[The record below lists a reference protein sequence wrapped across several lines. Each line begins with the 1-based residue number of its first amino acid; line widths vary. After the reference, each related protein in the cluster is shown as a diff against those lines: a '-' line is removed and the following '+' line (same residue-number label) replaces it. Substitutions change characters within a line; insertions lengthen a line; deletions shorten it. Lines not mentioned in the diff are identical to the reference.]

1 MSSHRYQQTSLCCV
15 DPVLL
20 RRALRLVHC
29 LQKERGASCA
39 YFVSRHGHDIVRNM
53 ERARVDSDR
62 AVEMMRKDLK
72 VHSTLMKIRKMVD
85 AAQQDTGSSSNGNQI
100 RIGPAPTTAGPPQ
113 QSALSSSLE
122 AAAAAAAS
130 GHPGNHLSTCSKQS
144 SVSNSTAPEKNIS
157 SSCHRI
163 LVCFNAL
170 ISSLVH
176 DFFMEKIAK
185 QERSLHRRHR
195 RGSKNSDTGND
206 ASSNIKRASHRRVRS
221 HADALPTNI
230 YSSVLTMNNPHAQQH
245 FPPMLSL
252 ASGEGRPPKVPTS
265 GLPGSL
271 PGLFSDLNM
280 PEGGPPEELPIMEDH
295 PRHRRSGSL
304 DESPSKGVSFEVAKP
319 EEPEIV
325 LIRLLN
331 LLACFVKLK
340 ESTGVERAVLSALVV
355 LGKEDSLLLSD
366 LVLEVENQRRILDEL
381 KHQPVGSLRNLVTEL
396 VEMSQ
401 PLRELQQSILTNF
414 DLDGIIINESEHDV
428 NKVWNLITVY
438 IDKLHSL
445 ELLIIEEVEYCLP
458 SLESDSSHDHH
469 HHHDVIRQPTLIQSS
484 FIKKIFGASTSEE
497 ELLGRLEKMPAEE
510 IKEQLLQ
517 GFASNIKNL
526 TNGSSHH
533 LTDISLGE
541 QVNGAIDDPLLLIP
555 SLPASKEWEINL
567 YELKF
572 LKRIG
577 EGAAG
582 TTYLANWTGL
592 KVAVKVASI
601 TEMGLDG
608 WRTEVQS
615 LQKLHHPNIIR
626 LLGSVYHQNPLT
638 FCLVLEYCN
647 AGDLGSAMK
656 YPTAPGFFFHVATSI
671 AKGIAY
677 LHSRGIMH
685 RQVLRIG
692 IVNVTPCF
700 LPFLV

>member
-1 MSSHRYQQTSLCCV
+1 M
-15 DPVLL
+15 
-20 RRALRLVHC
+20 VHC

-39 YFVSRHGHDIVRNM
+39 YFVSRHGHDIVGNM

-72 VHSTLMKIRKMVD
+72 VHSALMKIRKMVE
-85 AAQQDTGSSSNGNQI
+85 AVQQQDNGSGSSNGNQI
-100 RIGPAPTTAGPPQ
+100 RIGGAPATTAGPPQ
-113 QSALSSSLE
+113 QSALSFSLE

-130 GHPGNHLSTCSKQS
+130 RYPVNHPSTCSKQS
-144 SVSNSTAPEKNIS
+144 SASNTNGPEKNVSI
-157 SSCHRI
+157 SCHRI

-195 RGSKNSDTGND
+195 RGSKNSDCGD
-206 ASSNIKRASHRRVRS
+206 ASSSDIKRASHRRVRS
-221 HADALPTNI
+221 QADALPTKI
-230 YSSVLTMNNPHAQQH
+230 YNSAPAMKNAHAQQH
-245 FPPMLSL
+245 FPL
-252 ASGEGRPPKVPTS
+252 AFAAGRPPKLPTS

-271 PGLFSDLNM
+271 PGLFTDLNM
-280 PEGGPPEELPIMEDH
+280 PEGGPPEELMTVEDF

-304 DESPSKGVSFEVAKP
+304 DKSPTKGVSFAVSKP

-325 LIRLLN
+325 LTRLLN

-340 ESTGVERAVLSALVV
+340 ESTGVERAILSTLVV

-401 PLRELQQSILTNF
+401 PLRELQQNILTNF

-428 NKVWNLITVY
+428 SKVWNLITVY

-469 HHHDVIRQPTLIQSS
+469 KHHHHHDTSRQPAHIQSS
-484 FIKKIFGASTSEE
+484 FINKIFGASTSEE
-497 ELLGRLEKMPAEE
+497 LLSRLEKMPAEE
-510 IKEQLLQ
+510 MKEQLLQ
-517 GFASNIKNL
+517 GLASNNKIL
-526 TNGSSHH
+526 TDGSSHH
-533 LTDISLGE
+533 PTDISLGE
-541 QVNGAIDDPLLLIP
+541 QVNGAIDDPLLYIP
-555 SLPASKEWEINL
+555 RLPASKEWEINL

-592 KVAVKVASI
+592 QVAVKVASI

-685 RQVLRIG
+685 R
-692 IVNVTPCF
+692 
-700 LPFLV
+700 